1 MRAGIALDDWKLPIF
16 KRHLAQS
23 GYTHSEPAELTPGTL
38 MITVDTPNPEA
49 LREVVL
55 AANTEAAN
63 CGVLQ

>member
-1 MRAGIALDDWKLPIF
+1 MKAGIALDDWKLPIF

-23 GYTHSEPAELTPGTL
+23 GYTHSEPVGLSAGTL
-38 MITVDTPNPEA
+38 LITVETPNPEA